1 MAGAEDFHQPER
13 TWLVLM
19 NETDERALVQQ
30 AREGDSR
37 AFGVLVDRY
46 QRVVYNLALRMVN
59 DRDEAQDIA
68 QTVFVKVF
76 QNLDSYDP
84 HYRFFSWIYRI
95 ALNESLNCRGRL
107 RQHEELDPELESNGR
122 APDECAALGEVRTE
136 IGNALMHLTAD
147 YRTVVIMRH
156 FLELNQLEMSQILE
170 VPEKTVKS
178 RLHTARRLLG
188 DMLSRKG
195 ITQP

>member
-1 MAGAEDFHQPER
+1 MAGAEDFYQPER

-30 AREGDSR
+30 ARQGDSR

-76 QNLDSYDP
+76 QNLDCTIRTIGS
-84 HYRFFSWIYRI
+84 
-95 ALNESLNCRGRL
+95 SLG
-107 RQHEELDPELESNGR
+107 STG
-122 APDECAALGEVRTE
+122 
-136 IGNALMHLTAD
+136 
-147 YRTVVIMRH
+147 
-156 FLELNQLEMSQILE
+156 
-170 VPEKTVKS
+170 S
-178 RLHTARRLLG
+178 R
-188 DMLSRKG
+188 
-195 ITQP
+195 